1 MPRKQRL
8 KRKRAAAAS
17 LGDKPAQRPPSGFFG
32 DVFDRNHLERALV
45 VSNKVQLN
53 DVALIVRVVAIIDG
67 GLIKII
73 DGLSSNR
80 RLLNCCVAA

>member
-1 MPRKQRL
+1 MVFLEPRETERPCV
-8 KRKRAAAAS
+8 KRGK
-17 LGDKPAQRPPSGFFG
+17 LGDNY
-32 DVFDRNHLERALV
+32 VYLV
-45 VSNKVQLN
+45 L
-53 DVALIVRVVAIIDG
+53 DLLGTVRVVTIIDG